1 MDLHRTPEKEG
12 ADADRPATTEEG
24 EVSFETQTVTVNV
37 KDVMPTPEQTTVLE
51 TASLVP
57 AKPAATTEEEK

>member
-1 MDLHRTPEKEG
+1 M
-12 ADADRPATTEEG
+12 
-24 EVSFETQTVTVNV
+24 VNV

-57 AKPAATTEEEK
+57 APAAADAAKEEE